1 MSAGMSSPRSRIW
14 PEVTS
19 PAARRVVEY
28 LFNYQGSYTDADFLD
43 RLPEL
48 EFSLQLL
55 GLGRLWRML
64 CRSDIAQR
72 LAGGPAL
79 LPDIAAALPPYY
91 RAVYRLFRPRTL
103 EQQVNLLVQHL
114 EWYLAPS
121 QPVLPGLKAATLFSA
136 PLVVLLGV
144 LGVVVVMGVRTGF
157 GSLFTSMALAVV
169 AVTLSLLN
177 LLAPL
182 RSLRTLLYAD
192 RQTASRNATVL
203 YHYLRRAYAD
213 VEEPGPGDRKL
224 MPGLTTFRLDAGSG
238 P

>member
-1 MSAGMSSPRSRIW
+1 MPVPRSRIW

-19 PAARRVVEY
+19 PAARRVVEF
-28 LFNYQGSYTDADFLD
+28 LFNYHGSYTDADFLD

-48 EFSLQLL
+48 EFSLQLT
-55 GLGRLWRML
+55 GLGRLWRSL
-64 CRSDIAQR
+64 SQSDIAVR

-79 LPDIAAALPPYY
+79 LPDIAAALPPFY

-121 QPVLPGLKAATLFSA
+121 QPALPGLKAATLISA

-144 LGVVVVMGVRTGF
+144 LSVVVFIGVRTGA
-157 GSLFTSMALAVV
+157 GSLFTSVALAVA
-169 AVTLSLLN
+169 AVTLSLVN
-177 LLAPL
+177 LPAPL

-203 YHYLRRAYAD
+203 YHHLRRAYAD
-213 VEEPGPGDRKL
+213 VKEPQPGDRVRSHL
-224 MPGLTTFRLDAGSG
+224 VP
-238 P
+238 